1 VTVALDT
8 NILSSILVSELTAP
22 RVKSKLLQLRKHDEL
37 LVSAAVY
44 AEILAYPRATEA
56 IIEQFLLST
65 GIATDFLITE
75 AVWRTA
81 GQRYARYA
89 ERRRK
94 SRGGHPK
101 RFLTDFLIGAH
112 ALLRCDRLFTLDV
125 ERYRTDFPDLEVI
138 SI

>member
-1 VTVALDT
+1 VLASE
-8 NILSSILVSELTAP
+8 SSASSVNTLLGELGATGVLVVSGCAYA
-22 RVKSKLLQLRKHDEL
+22 EL
-37 LVSAAVY
+37 LAFPGAPEAFI
-44 AEILAYPRATEA
+44 AEFLAGSEV
-56 IIEQFLLST
+56 
-65 GIATDFLITE
+65 GIDFATDESI
-75 AVWRTA
+75 WRTA

-125 ERYRTDFPDLEVI
+125 ERYRTDFPDVELI